1 MGSARA
7 QSPPPMTPIAPASS
21 SRNSRIAAGTEA
33 GPGDTKPISVVNVNT
48 STAYPGTTDSFTA
61 FSDNAFPGVD
71 MNTVYSGNTNVVE
84 HSVSPAN
91 DYHK

>member
-7 QSPPPMTPIAPASS
+7 QSPPPRTPIAPASS

-33 GPGDTKPISVVNVNT
+33 GPGDTSPSVTVVNT
-48 STAYPGTTDSFTA
+48 STALPGHSATFTA
-61 FSDNAFPGVD
+61 YSDNAFPGVD
-71 MNTVYSGNTNVVE
+71 MNTVYSGNTNVVK

-91 DYHK
+91 DYRK